1 MIHESIENLLL
12 LNNDDFVIDA
22 SVCATVRSE
31 NTLLHALMLLST
43 VGYGEIPVLDNE
55 QKLLGVVSM
64 PLILNGIKD
73 NVQYN
78 WDQLADHKVSEVMNT
93 RIGIVRA
100 PVVLEDVLH
109 ELANHNFACV
119 VNQEGVFKGIITRK
133 EILTRVNFL
142 AHEFHNYYNV
152 ELKEEHA
159 SLSYNP
165 S

>member
-12 LNNDDFVIDA
+12 LNDDDFVIDA

-43 VGYGEIPVLDNE
+43 VGYGEIPVLDKE
-55 QKLLGVVSM
+55 QKLLGVISM
-64 PLILNGIKD
+64 PLIINGIKD

-78 WDQLADHKVSEVMNT
+78 WDELAGRKVSEVMNT
-93 RIGIVRA
+93 HVGIVRM
-100 PVVLEDVLH
+100 PIVLEDILH
-109 ELANHNFACV
+109 ELANHNFVCV
-119 VNQEGVFKGIITRK
+119 VDSDGIFKGIITRK

-142 AHEFHNYYNV
+142 AHEIHNYYDV
-152 ELKEEHA
+152 HLKEENA
-159 SLSYNP
+159 SLSYNN